1 MTKCKVLLVEDEDLL
16 RASLSMFLKK
26 NGFEVLEAQDEEG
39 ALVRLK
45 GDKFHLIITDLF
57 LADGNGFGIMKY
69 LQDYCQDAK
78 CIVITGHASLDSAIK
93 ALRKGA
99 FDYLLKPF
107 EFDELK
113 TAIDRALQKQSEEKL
128 VRKLDYHKISKN
140 YGLTKKEME
149 IIKIIVSDGSSNA
162 TISENMSISKNTVKV
177 HLRNIFKKVGVES
190 KTALTT
196 LLLSGESRQPG
207 QTAS

>member
-1 MTKCKVLLVEDEDLL
+1 MAKCRVLLVEDEEIL
-16 RASLSMFLKK
+16 RASLSMFLRK

-39 ALVRLK
+39 ALASLK
-45 GDKFHLIITDLF
+45 DGKFNLIITDLF
-57 LADGNGFGIMKY
+57 LADGNGFGVMKY
-69 LQDYCQDAK
+69 LQDYCQEAK

-113 TAIDRALQKQSEEKL
+113 SAIDRALLKQSEEKL
-128 VRKLDYHKISKN
+128 IKKLDYQKISKS

-149 IIKIIVSDGSSNA
+149 IIKIIVSNGASNA
-162 TISENMSISKNTVKV
+162 DISESLGISRNTVKV
-177 HLRNIFKKVGVES
+177 HLRNIFRKMGVES

-196 LLLSGESRQPG
+196 LLISAES
-207 QTAS
+207 

>member
-1 MTKCKVLLVEDEDLL
+1 MTKGRVLLVEDEETL
-16 RASLSMFLKK
+16 RASLSMFLKR
-26 NGFEVLEAQDEEG
+26 NGFEVIEAEDEEG

-45 GDKFHLIITDLF
+45 EGDFNLIITDLF
-57 LADGNGFGIMKY
+57 LAGGNGFAIMKY
-69 LQDYCQDAK
+69 LQDCCQESK

-107 EFDELK
+107 EYDELK
-113 TAIDRALQKQSEEKL
+113 AAIDRAIQKQSEEKL
-128 VRKLDYHKISKN
+128 INKLDYLKISKN
-140 YGLTKKEME
+140 YKLTKKEME
-149 IIKIIVSDGSSNA
+149 IIKIIISEGVSNA
-162 TISENMSISKNTVKV
+162 EISENLSISKNTVKV

-196 LLLSGESRQPG
+196 LLLSGNSR
-207 QTAS
+207 